1 MISSL
6 SGLAPFPL
14 LILLGIFFGAFKI
27 FDLQNART
35 FNLFIFYVAIPC
47 VIFEAV
53 TKSNLESIK
62 FGLLASY
69 FVMQTITGLLA
80 FHITHKVF
88 SKTKAEAIIWGLT
101 VALSNHVL
109 IILPLS
115 KTFFS
120 DSVPLHVS
128 SIIVMDSVILI
139 SIVTLGLE
147 YVSRKKVDLY
157 RYSQDLIKN
166 PLIIAVVISIII
178 KVLAIDLNESVV
190 EVITTKLAQTTMPVG
205 LISMGIILSQYLNN
219 LVTKLTV
226 TISFLK
232 LFFAPVSL
240 LIITGLFYQFSY
252 PNEFLGTFLV
262 SLGPCGAFS
271 LALCAA
277 YNINPSAIVRAI
289 FVTTL
294 ISFFILVLFIGSF
307 AEQIIESLN
316 F

>member
-1 MISSL
+1 MIGSL

-14 LILLGIFFGAFKI
+14 LILLGIFFGSFKI

-62 FGLLASY
+62 FGLLALY
-69 FVMQTITGLLA
+69 FVMQTIAGLLA
-80 FHITHKVF
+80 FYITHKF
-88 SKTKAEAIIWGLT
+88 FLRTKTEAIIWGLS

-115 KTFFS
+115 QIFFD
-120 DSVPLHVS
+120 DSISLHVS

-147 YVSRKKVDLY
+147 YVSKIKVDL
-157 RYSQDLIKN
+157 RKYSQDLLKN
-166 PLIIAVVISIII
+166 PLVIAVLVSVIVKSSGINLNDSIAETI
-178 KVLAIDLNESVV
+178 SS
-190 EVITTKLAQTTMPVG
+190 KLAQTTMPIG
-205 LISMGIILSQYLNN
+205 LISMGIILSHYLNRV
-219 LVTKLTV
+219 LTSLTV

-232 LFFAPVSL
+232 LLFAPLAL
-240 LIITGLFYQFSY
+240 LIITGISYQFNY
-252 PNEFLGTFLV
+252 PNDFLGTFLV

-277 YNINPSAIVRAI
+277 YNVNPSEIVRAI
-289 FVTTL
+289 FFTTV
-294 ISFFILVLFIGSF
+294 ISFFILTLFIG
-307 AEQIIESLN
+307 IVLDN
-316 F
+316 L

>member
-14 LILLGIFFGAFKI
+14 LILLGMFFGVFKI

-53 TKSNLESIK
+53 TKSNQENIN

-69 FVMQTITGLLA
+69 FVMQTIVGLLA
-80 FHITHKVF
+80 FYITHKF
-88 SKTKAEAIIWGLT
+88 FLRTKTEAIIWGLS

-115 KTFFS
+115 QIFFD
-120 DSVPLHVS
+120 DSISLHVS

-147 YVSRKKVDLY
+147 YVSKIKIDLRK
-157 RYSQDLIKN
+157 YSQDLLKN
-166 PLIIAVVISIII
+166 PLVIAVLVSVIVKSSGINLNDSIAETI
-178 KVLAIDLNESVV
+178 SS
-190 EVITTKLAQTTMPVG
+190 KLAQTTMPIG
-205 LISMGIILSQYLNN
+205 LISMGIILSHYLNRV
-219 LVTKLTV
+219 LTSLTV

-232 LFFAPVSL
+232 LLFAPLAL
-240 LIITGLFYQFSY
+240 LIITGFFYQFNY
-252 PNEFLGTFLV
+252 PNNFLGTFLV

-277 YNINPSAIVRAI
+277 YNVNPSEIVKAI
-289 FVTTL
+289 FVTTV
-294 ISFFILVLFIGSF
+294 ISFFILTLFIG
-307 AEQIIESLN
+307 IVLN
-316 F
+316 NL

>member
-14 LILLGIFFGAFKI
+14 LILLGMFFGIFKI

-53 TKSNLESIK
+53 TKSDQENIN

-69 FVMQTITGLLA
+69 LVMQTIVGLLA
-80 FHITHKVF
+80 FYITHKF
-88 SKTKAEAIIWGLT
+88 FLRTKTEAIIWGLS

-109 IILPLS
+109 IVLPLS
-115 KTFFS
+115 QIFFD
-120 DSVPLHVS
+120 DSISLHVS
-128 SIIVMDSVILI
+128 SIVVMDSVILI

-147 YVSRKKVDLY
+147 YVSKIKVDL
-157 RYSQDLIKN
+157 RKYSQDLLKN
-166 PLIIAVVISIII
+166 PLVIAVLVSVIVKTSGINLNDSIT
-178 KVLAIDLNESVV
+178 ET
-190 EVITTKLAQTTMPVG
+190 ITAKLAQTTMPIG
-205 LISMGIILSQYLNN
+205 LISMGIILSHYLNRV
-219 LVTKLTV
+219 LTSLTV

-232 LFFAPVSL
+232 LLFAPLAL
-240 LIITGLFYQFSY
+240 LIITGFFYQFNY
-252 PNEFLGTFLV
+252 PNNFLGTFLV

-277 YNINPSAIVRAI
+277 YNVNPSEIVKAI
-289 FVTTL
+289 FVTTV
-294 ISFFILVLFIGSF
+294 ISFFILTLFIG
-307 AEQIIESLN
+307 IVLN
-316 F
+316 NL

>member
-6 SGLAPFPL
+6 LGLAPFPL
-14 LILLGIFFGAFKI
+14 LILLGMFLSVFKI

-53 TKSNLESIK
+53 AKSNQENIN

-69 FVMQTITGLLA
+69 FLMQTIAGLLA
-80 FHITHKVF
+80 FYITHKF
-88 SKTKAEAIIWGLT
+88 FLRTKAEAIIWGLS

-115 KTFFS
+115 QIFFD
-120 DSVPLHVS
+120 DSISLHVS

-147 YVSRKKVDLY
+147 YVSKIKVDL
-157 RYSQDLIKN
+157 RKYSQDLLKN
-166 PLIIAVVISIII
+166 PLVIAVLMSVIVKTSGINLNDSIAET
-178 KVLAIDLNESVV
+178 VTS
-190 EVITTKLAQTTMPVG
+190 KLAQTTMPIG
-205 LISMGIILSQYLNN
+205 LISMGIILSHYLNRV
-219 LVTKLTV
+219 LTSLTV

-232 LFFAPVSL
+232 LIFAPLAL
-240 LIITGLFYQFSY
+240 LIITGFFYQFNY
-252 PNEFLGTFLV
+252 PNYFLGTFLV

-277 YNINPSAIVRAI
+277 YNVNPSEIVRAI
-289 FVTTL
+289 LVTTV
-294 ISFFILVLFIGSF
+294 ISFFILTLFIG
-307 AEQIIESLN
+307 IVLN
-316 F
+316 NL

>member
-6 SGLAPFPL
+6 SGIAPFPL
-14 LILLGIFFGAFKI
+14 LILLGMFFGVFKI

-53 TKSNLESIK
+53 TKSNQENIN

-69 FVMQTITGLLA
+69 FVMQTIVGLLA
-80 FHITHKVF
+80 FYITHKF
-88 SKTKAEAIIWGLT
+88 FLRTKTEAIIWGLS

-115 KTFFS
+115 QIFFD
-120 DSVPLHVS
+120 DSISLHVS
-128 SIIVMDSVILI
+128 SIVVMDSVILI

-147 YVSRKKVDLY
+147 YVSKIKVDL
-157 RYSQDLIKN
+157 RKYSQDLLKN
-166 PLIIAVVISIII
+166 PLVIAVLVSVIVKSSGINLNDSIAETI
-178 KVLAIDLNESVV
+178 SS
-190 EVITTKLAQTTMPVG
+190 KLAQTTMPIG
-205 LISMGIILSQYLNN
+205 LISMGIILSHYLNR
-219 LVTKLTV
+219 VLTSLTI

-232 LFFAPVSL
+232 LLFAPLAL
-240 LIITGLFYQFSY
+240 LIITGFFYQFNY
-252 PNEFLGTFLV
+252 PNNFLGTFLV

-277 YNINPSAIVRAI
+277 YNVNPSEIVKAI
-289 FVTTL
+289 FVTTV
-294 ISFFILVLFIGSF
+294 ISFFILTLFIG
-307 AEQIIESLN
+307 IVLN
-316 F
+316 NL

>member
-1 MISSL
+1 MISSF
-6 SGLAPFPL
+6 SGIAPFPL
-14 LILLGIFFGAFKI
+14 LILLGIFFGILKV

-35 FNLFIFYVAIPC
+35 FNLFIFYIAIPC

-53 TKSNLESIK
+53 TKSNLEGIK

-69 FVMQTITGLLA
+69 FIMQTVAGFIA
-80 FHITHKVF
+80 FYLTHKFF

-115 KTFFS
+115 NIFFNES
-120 DSVPLHVS
+120 ISLHVS
-128 SIIVMDSVILI
+128 SVIVMDSVILI

-147 YVSRKKVDLY
+147 YVSRTKVDLY
-157 RYSQDLIKN
+157 KYSQDLIKN

-178 KVLAIDLNESVV
+178 RVSEMELSGGVV
-190 EVITTKLAQTTMPVG
+190 DVVTTKLAQTTMPVG
-205 LISMGIILSQYLNN
+205 LISMGIILSHYLDR
-219 LVTKLTV
+219 LITSLTV

-232 LFFAPVSL
+232 LVFAPVAL
-240 LIITGLFYQFSY
+240 LIITGSFYQFNY
-252 PNEFLGTFLV
+252 PIDFLGTFLV

-277 YNINPSAIVRAI
+277 YDVNPGLIVRAI
-289 FVTTL
+289 FLTTL
-294 ISFFILVLFIGSF
+294 ISLIILTFFIG
-307 AEQIIESLN
+307 IISKVI
-316 F
+316 

>member
-14 LILLGIFFGAFKI
+14 LILLGMFFGVFKI

-53 TKSNLESIK
+53 TKSNQENIN

-69 FVMQTITGLLA
+69 FVMQTIAGLLA
-80 FHITHKVF
+80 FYITHKF
-88 SKTKAEAIIWGLT
+88 FLRTKTEAIIWGLS

-115 KTFFS
+115 QIFFD
-120 DSVPLHVS
+120 DSISLHVS
-128 SIIVMDSVILI
+128 SIIVMDSLILI

-147 YVSRKKVDLY
+147 YVSKIKIDLRK
-157 RYSQDLIKN
+157 YSQDLLKN
-166 PLIIAVVISIII
+166 PLVIAVLVSVIVKTSGINLNDSI
-178 KVLAIDLNESVV
+178 AET
-190 EVITTKLAQTTMPVG
+190 ITSKLAQTTMPIG
-205 LISMGIILSQYLNN
+205 LISMGIILSHYLNRV
-219 LVTKLTV
+219 VTRLTV

-232 LFFAPVSL
+232 LLFAPLAL
-240 LIITGLFYQFSY
+240 LIITGISYQFNY
-252 PNEFLGTFLV
+252 PNDFLGTFLV

-277 YNINPSAIVRAI
+277 YNVNPSEIVRAI
-289 FVTTL
+289 FVTTV
-294 ISFFILVLFIGSF
+294 ISFFILTLFIG
-307 AEQIIESLN
+307 IVLDN
-316 F
+316 L

>member
-14 LILLGIFFGAFKI
+14 LILLGMFFGVFKI

-53 TKSNLESIK
+53 TKSNQENIN

-69 FVMQTITGLLA
+69 FVMQTIAGLLA
-80 FHITHKVF
+80 FYITHKF
-88 SKTKAEAIIWGLT
+88 FLRTKTEAIIWGLS

-115 KTFFS
+115 QIFFD
-120 DSVPLHVS
+120 DSISLHVS

-147 YVSRKKVDLY
+147 YVSKIKVDL
-157 RYSQDLIKN
+157 RKYSQDLLKN
-166 PLIIAVVISIII
+166 PLVIAVLVSVIVKTSGINLNDSIAET
-178 KVLAIDLNESVV
+178 VTS
-190 EVITTKLAQTTMPVG
+190 KLAQTTMPIG
-205 LISMGIILSQYLNN
+205 LISMGIILSHYLNRV
-219 LVTKLTV
+219 LTSLTV

-232 LFFAPVSL
+232 LLFAPLAL
-240 LIITGLFYQFSY
+240 LIITGISYQFNY
-252 PNEFLGTFLV
+252 PNDFLGTFLV

-277 YNINPSAIVRAI
+277 YNVNPSEIVRAI
-289 FVTTL
+289 FVTTV
-294 ISFFILVLFIGSF
+294 ISFFILTLFIG
-307 AEQIIESLN
+307 IVLN
-316 F
+316 NL

>member
-1 MISSL
+1 MIGSL

-69 FVMQTITGLLA
+69 FVMQLITGLLA
-80 FHITHKVF
+80 FYITHKIF
-88 SKTKAEAIIWGLT
+88 LRTKAEAIIWGLS

-115 KTFFS
+115 QIFLDDNIS
-120 DSVPLHVS
+120 LHVS

-147 YVSRKKVDLY
+147 YVSKIKVDL
-157 RYSQDLIKN
+157 RKYSQDLLKN
-166 PLIIAVVISIII
+166 PLVIAVLVSVIVKTSGINLNDSIAET
-178 KVLAIDLNESVV
+178 VTS
-190 EVITTKLAQTTMPVG
+190 KLAQTTMPIG
-205 LISMGIILSQYLNN
+205 LISMGIILSHYLNRV
-219 LVTKLTV
+219 VTSLTV

-232 LFFAPVSL
+232 LVFAPLAL
-240 LIITGLFYQFSY
+240 LIITGFFYQFNY
-252 PNEFLGTFLV
+252 PNYFLGTFLV

-277 YNINPSAIVRAI
+277 YNVNPSEIVKAI
-289 FVTTL
+289 FVTTI
-294 ISFFILVLFIGSF
+294 ISFVILTLFIG
-307 AEQIIESLN
+307 IVLN
-316 F
+316 NL

>member
-47 VIFEAV
+47 VIFETV

-62 FGLLASY
+62 FGLLGSY
-69 FVMQTITGLLA
+69 FLTQTIIGLLA
-80 FHITHKVF
+80 LYITHKF
-88 SKTKAEAIIWGLT
+88 FLRTKAEAIIWGLS

-115 KTFFS
+115 QIFFD
-120 DSVPLHVS
+120 DSISLHVS

-147 YVSRKKVDLY
+147 YVSKIKVDL
-157 RYSQDLIKN
+157 RKYSQDLLKN
-166 PLIIAVVISIII
+166 PLVIAVLVSVIVKSSGINLNDSI
-178 KVLAIDLNESVV
+178 AET
-190 EVITTKLAQTTMPVG
+190 ITSKLAQTTMPIG
-205 LISMGIILSQYLNN
+205 LISMGIILSHYLNRV
-219 LVTKLTV
+219 LTSLTV

-232 LFFAPVSL
+232 LLFAPLAL
-240 LIITGLFYQFSY
+240 LIITGISYQFNY
-252 PNEFLGTFLV
+252 PNDFLGTFLV

-277 YNINPSAIVRAI
+277 YNVNPSEIVKAI
-289 FVTTL
+289 FVTTV
-294 ISFFILVLFIGSF
+294 ISFFILTVFIG
-307 AEQIIESLN
+307 IVLN
-316 F
+316 NL

>member
-14 LILLGIFFGAFKI
+14 LILLGMFFGVFKI
-27 FDLQNART
+27 FGLENART

-53 TKSNLESIK
+53 TKSNQENIN

-69 FVMQTITGLLA
+69 LVMQTIVGLLA
-80 FHITHKVF
+80 FYITHKF
-88 SKTKAEAIIWGLT
+88 FLRTKTEAIIWGLS

-115 KTFFS
+115 QIFFD
-120 DSVPLHVS
+120 DSISLHVS

-147 YVSRKKVDLY
+147 YVSKIKIDLRK
-157 RYSQDLIKN
+157 YSQDLLKN
-166 PLIIAVVISIII
+166 PLVIAVLVSVIVKSSGINLNDSIAET
-178 KVLAIDLNESVV
+178 VTS
-190 EVITTKLAQTTMPVG
+190 KLAQTTMPIG
-205 LISMGIILSQYLNN
+205 LISMGIILSHYLNRV
-219 LVTKLTV
+219 VTSLTV

-232 LFFAPVSL
+232 LLFAPLAL
-240 LIITGLFYQFSY
+240 LIITGFFYQFNY
-252 PNEFLGTFLV
+252 PNNFLGTFLV

-277 YNINPSAIVRAI
+277 YNVNPSEIVRAI
-289 FVTTL
+289 FVTTV
-294 ISFFILVLFIGSF
+294 ISFFILTLFIG
-307 AEQIIESLN
+307 IVLN
-316 F
+316 NL

>member
-6 SGLAPFPL
+6 LGLAPFPL

-53 TKSNLESIK
+53 TKSNQENIN

-69 FVMQTITGLLA
+69 FVMQTIAGLLA
-80 FHITHKVF
+80 FYITHKF
-88 SKTKAEAIIWGLT
+88 FLRTKTEAIIWGLS

-115 KTFFS
+115 QIFFD
-120 DSVPLHVS
+120 DSISLHVS

-147 YVSRKKVDLY
+147 YVSKIKIDLRK
-157 RYSQDLIKN
+157 YSQDLLKN
-166 PLIIAVVISIII
+166 PLVIAVLVSVIVKSSGINLNDSIAETI
-178 KVLAIDLNESVV
+178 SS
-190 EVITTKLAQTTMPVG
+190 KLAQTTMPIG
-205 LISMGIILSQYLNN
+205 LISMGIILSHYLNRV
-219 LVTKLTV
+219 LTSLTV

-232 LFFAPVSL
+232 LLFAPLAL
-240 LIITGLFYQFSY
+240 LIITGFFYQFNY
-252 PNEFLGTFLV
+252 PNNFLGTFLV

-277 YNINPSAIVRAI
+277 YNVNPSEIVKAI
-289 FVTTL
+289 FVTTV
-294 ISFFILVLFIGSF
+294 ISFFILTLFIG
-307 AEQIIESLN
+307 IVLN
-316 F
+316 NL

>member
-14 LILLGIFFGAFKI
+14 LILLGMFFGVFKI

-47 VIFEAV
+47 VIFETV
-53 TKSNLESIK
+53 TKSNQENIN

-69 FVMQTITGLLA
+69 FVMQTIVGLLA
-80 FHITHKVF
+80 FYITHKF
-88 SKTKAEAIIWGLT
+88 FLRNKTEAIIWGLS

-115 KTFFS
+115 QIFFD
-120 DSVPLHVS
+120 DSISLHVS
-128 SIIVMDSVILI
+128 SIVVMDSVILI

-147 YVSRKKVDLY
+147 YVSKIKIDLRK
-157 RYSQDLIKN
+157 YSQDLLKN
-166 PLIIAVVISIII
+166 PLVIAVLVSVIVKTSGINLNDSI
-178 KVLAIDLNESVV
+178 AET
-190 EVITTKLAQTTMPVG
+190 ITSKLAQTTMPIG
-205 LISMGIILSQYLNN
+205 LISMGIILSHYLNRV
-219 LVTKLTV
+219 LTSLTV

-232 LFFAPVSL
+232 LIFAPLAL
-240 LIITGLFYQFSY
+240 LIITGFFYQFNY
-252 PNEFLGTFLV
+252 PTNFLGTFLV

-277 YNINPSAIVRAI
+277 YNVNPSEIVKAV
-289 FVTTL
+289 FVTTV
-294 ISFFILVLFIGSF
+294 ISFFILTLFI
-307 AEQIIESLN
+307 EIVLN
-316 F
+316 NL

>member
-47 VIFEAV
+47 VIFETV

-80 FHITHKVF
+80 FFITHIF
-88 SKTKAEAIIWGLT
+88 FLRTKAEAIIWGLS

-115 KTFFS
+115 QIFFD
-120 DSVPLHVS
+120 DSISLHVS

-147 YVSRKKVDLY
+147 YVSKIKIDLRK
-157 RYSQDLIKN
+157 YSQDLLKN
-166 PLIIAVVISIII
+166 PLVIAVLVSVIVKTSGIN
-178 KVLAIDLNESVV
+178 LNDSVAETV
-190 EVITTKLAQTTMPVG
+190 TSKLAQTTMPIG
-205 LISMGIILSQYLNN
+205 LISMGIILSHYLNRV
-219 LVTKLTV
+219 LTSLTV

-232 LFFAPVSL
+232 LLFAPLAL
-240 LIITGLFYQFSY
+240 LIITGFFYQFNY
-252 PNEFLGTFLV
+252 PNNFLGTFLV

-277 YNINPSAIVRAI
+277 YNVNPSEIVRAI
-289 FVTTL
+289 FVTTV
-294 ISFFILVLFIGSF
+294 ISFFILTLFIG
-307 AEQIIESLN
+307 IVLN
-316 F
+316 NL

>member
-53 TKSNLESIK
+53 TKSNQENIN

-69 FVMQTITGLLA
+69 FVMQTIAGLLA
-80 FHITHKVF
+80 FYITHKF
-88 SKTKAEAIIWGLT
+88 FLRTKTEAIIWGIS

-115 KTFFS
+115 QIFFD
-120 DSVPLHVS
+120 DSISLHVS

-147 YVSRKKVDLY
+147 YVSKIKVDL
-157 RYSQDLIKN
+157 RKYSQDLLKN
-166 PLIIAVVISIII
+166 PLVIAVLMSVIVKTSGINLNDSIAET
-178 KVLAIDLNESVV
+178 VTS
-190 EVITTKLAQTTMPVG
+190 KLAQTTMPIG
-205 LISMGIILSQYLNN
+205 LISMGIILSHYLNRV
-219 LVTKLTV
+219 LTSLTV

-232 LFFAPVSL
+232 LLFAPLAL
-240 LIITGLFYQFSY
+240 LIITGFFYQLNY
-252 PNEFLGTFLV
+252 PNNFLGTFLV

-277 YNINPSAIVRAI
+277 YNVNPSEIVKAI
-289 FVTTL
+289 FVTTV
-294 ISFFILVLFIGSF
+294 ISFFILTLFMGIVLN
-307 AEQIIESLN
+307 SL
-316 F
+316 

>member
-1 MISSL
+1 MISSI
-6 SGLAPFPL
+6 SGIAPFPL
-14 LILLGIFFGAFKI
+14 LILLGIFFGILKV

-35 FNLFIFYVAIPC
+35 FNLFIFYIAIPC

-53 TKSNLESIK
+53 TKSNLEGIK

-69 FVMQTITGLLA
+69 FIMQTVAGFIA
-80 FHITHKVF
+80 FYLTRKFF

-115 KTFFS
+115 NIFFNES
-120 DSVPLHVS
+120 ISLHVS
-128 SIIVMDSVILI
+128 SVIVMDSVILI

-147 YVSRKKVDLY
+147 YVSRTKVDLY
-157 RYSQDLIKN
+157 KYSQDLIKN

-178 KVLAIDLNESVV
+178 RVSEIELNGGVV
-190 EVITTKLAQTTMPVG
+190 DVVTTKLAQTTMPVG
-205 LISMGIILSQYLNN
+205 LISMGIILSHYLDR
-219 LVTKLTV
+219 LITSLTV

-232 LFFAPVSL
+232 LVFAPVAL
-240 LIITGLFYQFSY
+240 LIITGSFYQFNY
-252 PNEFLGTFLV
+252 PIDFLGTFLV

-277 YNINPSAIVRAI
+277 YDVNPGLIVRAI
-289 FVTTL
+289 FLTTL
-294 ISFFILVLFIGSF
+294 ISLIILTIFIV
-307 AEQIIESLN
+307 IISKVI
-316 F
+316 

>member
-14 LILLGIFFGAFKI
+14 LILLGMFFGVFKI

-62 FGLLASY
+62 FGLLALY

-80 FHITHKVF
+80 FYITHKF
-88 SKTKAEAIIWGLT
+88 FLRTKAEAIIWGLS

-115 KTFFS
+115 QIFFN
-120 DSVPLHVS
+120 DSISLYIS

-147 YVSRKKVDLY
+147 YVSKIKIDLRK
-157 RYSQDLIKN
+157 YSQDLLKN
-166 PLIIAVVISIII
+166 PLVIS
-178 KVLAIDLNESVV
+178 VLMSVIVETSGINLNDSIAETVTS
-190 EVITTKLAQTTMPVG
+190 KLAQTTMPIG
-205 LISMGIILSQYLNN
+205 LISMGIILSHYLNSV
-219 LVTKLTV
+219 LTSLTV

-232 LFFAPVSL
+232 LLFAPLAL
-240 LIITGLFYQFSY
+240 LIITGFFYQFNY
-252 PNEFLGTFLV
+252 PNNFLGTFLV

-277 YNINPSAIVRAI
+277 YNVNPSEIVKAI
-289 FVTTL
+289 FVTTV
-294 ISFFILVLFIGSF
+294 ISFFILTLFIG
-307 AEQIIESLN
+307 IVLN
-316 F
+316 NL

>member
-14 LILLGIFFGAFKI
+14 LILLGMFFGVFKI

-53 TKSNLESIK
+53 TKSNQENIN

-69 FVMQTITGLLA
+69 FVMQTIVGLLA
-80 FHITHKVF
+80 FYITHKF
-88 SKTKAEAIIWGLT
+88 FLRTKTEAIIWGLS

-115 KTFFS
+115 QIFFD
-120 DSVPLHVS
+120 DSISLHVS

-147 YVSRKKVDLY
+147 YVSKIKVDL
-157 RYSQDLIKN
+157 RKYSQDLLKN
-166 PLIIAVVISIII
+166 PLVIAVLVSVIVKSSGINLNDSI
-178 KVLAIDLNESVV
+178 AET
-190 EVITTKLAQTTMPVG
+190 ITSKLAQTTMPIG
-205 LISMGIILSQYLNN
+205 LISMGIILSHYLNRV
-219 LVTKLTV
+219 LTSLTV

-232 LFFAPVSL
+232 LVFAPLAL
-240 LIITGLFYQFSY
+240 LIITGFFYQFNY
-252 PNEFLGTFLV
+252 PNNFLGTFLV

-277 YNINPSAIVRAI
+277 YNVNPSEIVKAI
-289 FVTTL
+289 FVTTV
-294 ISFFILVLFIGSF
+294 ISFFILTLFIG
-307 AEQIIESLN
+307 IVLN
-316 F
+316 NL

>member
-14 LILLGIFFGAFKI
+14 LILLGMFFGVFKI
-27 FDLQNART
+27 FGLENART

-53 TKSNLESIK
+53 TKSNQENIN

-69 FVMQTITGLLA
+69 FVMQTIAGLLA
-80 FHITHKVF
+80 FYITHKF
-88 SKTKAEAIIWGLT
+88 FLRTKTEAIIWGLS

-115 KTFFS
+115 QIFFD
-120 DSVPLHVS
+120 DSISLHVS

-147 YVSRKKVDLY
+147 YVSKIKIDLRK
-157 RYSQDLIKN
+157 YSQDLLKN
-166 PLIIAVVISIII
+166 PLVIAVLVSVIVKTSGINLNDSI
-178 KVLAIDLNESVV
+178 AET
-190 EVITTKLAQTTMPVG
+190 ITSKLAQTTMPIG
-205 LISMGIILSQYLNN
+205 LISMGIILSHYFNRVL
-219 LVTKLTV
+219 TSLTV

-232 LFFAPVSL
+232 LLFAPLAL
-240 LIITGLFYQFSY
+240 LIITGFFYQFNY
-252 PNEFLGTFLV
+252 PNNFLGTFLV

-277 YNINPSAIVRAI
+277 YNVNPSEIVKAI
-289 FVTTL
+289 FVTTV
-294 ISFFILVLFIGSF
+294 ISFFILTLFIG
-307 AEQIIESLN
+307 IVLN
-316 F
+316 NL

>member
-14 LILLGIFFGAFKI
+14 LILLGIFFGALKI

-47 VIFEAV
+47 VIFETV

-80 FHITHKVF
+80 FFITHIF
-88 SKTKAEAIIWGLT
+88 FLRTKAEAIIWGLS

-115 KTFFS
+115 QIFFS
-120 DSVPLHVS
+120 DSISLHVS

-147 YVSRKKVDLY
+147 YVSKIKVDL
-157 RYSQDLIKN
+157 RKYSQDLLKN
-166 PLIIAVVISIII
+166 PLVIAVLMSVFVKTSGIN
-178 KVLAIDLNESVV
+178 LNDSVAETV
-190 EVITTKLAQTTMPVG
+190 TSKLAQTTMPIG
-205 LISMGIILSQYLNN
+205 LISMGIILSYYLNRV
-219 LVTKLTV
+219 VTTLTA
-226 TISFLK
+226 TIALLK
-232 LFFAPVSL
+232 LLFAPLAL
-240 LIITGLFYQFSY
+240 LTITGFFYQFNF
-252 PNEFLGTFLV
+252 PNDFLGTFLV

-271 LALCAA
+271 LALCTA
-277 YNINPSAIVRAI
+277 YNVNPSEIVRAI
-289 FVTTL
+289 FVTTV
-294 ISFFILVLFIGSF
+294 ISFFMLTLLIGIVLDN
-307 AEQIIESLN
+307 L
-316 F
+316 

>member
-14 LILLGIFFGAFKI
+14 LILLGMFFGVFKI

-53 TKSNLESIK
+53 TKSNQENIN

-69 FVMQTITGLLA
+69 FVMQTIAGLLA
-80 FHITHKVF
+80 FYITHKF
-88 SKTKAEAIIWGLT
+88 FLRTKTEAIIWGLS

-109 IILPLS
+109 IVLPLS
-115 KTFFS
+115 QIFFD
-120 DSVPLHVS
+120 DSISLHVS
-128 SIIVMDSVILI
+128 SIVVMDSVILI

-147 YVSRKKVDLY
+147 YVSKIKVDL
-157 RYSQDLIKN
+157 RKYSQDLLKN
-166 PLIIAVVISIII
+166 PLVIAVLVSVIVKSSGINLNDSI
-178 KVLAIDLNESVV
+178 AET
-190 EVITTKLAQTTMPVG
+190 ITSKLAQTTMPIG
-205 LISMGIILSQYLNN
+205 LISMGIILSHYLNSV
-219 LVTKLTV
+219 LTSLTV

-232 LFFAPVSL
+232 LIFAPLAL
-240 LIITGLFYQFSY
+240 LIVTGFFYQFNY
-252 PNEFLGTFLV
+252 PNNFLGTFIV

-277 YNINPSAIVRAI
+277 YNVNPSEIVKAI
-289 FVTTL
+289 FVTTV
-294 ISFFILVLFIGSF
+294 ISFFILTLFIG
-307 AEQIIESLN
+307 IVLN
-316 F
+316 NL

>member
-6 SGLAPFPL
+6 LGLAPFPL
-14 LILLGIFFGAFKI
+14 LILLGIFFGTLKI

-35 FNLFIFYVAIPC
+35 FNLFIFYIAIPC

-53 TKSNLESIK
+53 TKSNLGSIK

-69 FVMQTITGLLA
+69 FAMQTIAGFIA
-80 FHITHKVF
+80 FHLTHKF
-88 SKTKAEAIIWGLT
+88 FNSSKAEAIIWGLT

-115 KTFFS
+115 KIFFNES
-120 DSVPLHVS
+120 ISLHVS

-147 YVSRKKVDLY
+147 YVSKIKVDL
-157 RYSQDLIKN
+157 RKYSQDLLKN
-166 PLIIAVVISIII
+166 PLVIAVLMSIFVETSGIN
-178 KVLAIDLNESVV
+178 LNDSIV
-190 EVITTKLAQTTMPVG
+190 EVVTSKLAQTTMPIG
-205 LISMGIILSQYLNN
+205 LISMGIILSHYLNR
-219 LVTKLTV
+219 LATSLTV

-232 LFFAPVSL
+232 LFFAPIAL
-240 LIITGLFYQFSY
+240 FTITGFSYQFNY
-252 PNEFLGTFLV
+252 PNDFLGTFLV

-277 YNINPSAIVRAI
+277 YNVNPSEIVRAI
-289 FVTTL
+289 FVTTV
-294 ISFFILVLFIGSF
+294 ISFFVLTLFIG
-307 AEQIIESLN
+307 IILDAM
-316 F
+316 

>member
-69 FVMQTITGLLA
+69 FVMQTMTGLLA
-80 FHITHKVF
+80 FYITHKF
-88 SKTKAEAIIWGLT
+88 FLRTKTEAIIWGLS

-115 KTFFS
+115 QIFFD
-120 DSVPLHVS
+120 DSISLHVS

-147 YVSRKKVDLY
+147 YVSKIKVDL
-157 RYSQDLIKN
+157 RKYSQDLLKN
-166 PLIIAVVISIII
+166 PLVIAVLMSVIVKTSGINLNNSI
-178 KVLAIDLNESVV
+178 AET
-190 EVITTKLAQTTMPVG
+190 ITSKLARTTMPIG
-205 LISMGIILSQYLNN
+205 LISMGIILSHYLTRV
-219 LVTKLTV
+219 VTRLTV

-232 LFFAPVSL
+232 LLFAPLAL
-240 LIITGLFYQFSY
+240 LIITGISYQFNY
-252 PNEFLGTFLV
+252 PNDFLGTFLV

-277 YNINPSAIVRAI
+277 YNVNPNEIVKAI
-289 FVTTL
+289 FVTTV
-294 ISFFILVLFIGSF
+294 ISFFILTLFIG
-307 AEQIIESLN
+307 IVLN
-316 F
+316 NL

>member
-1 MISSL
+1 MIGSL

-53 TKSNLESIK
+53 TKSNQENIN

-69 FVMQTITGLLA
+69 FVMQTIAGLLA
-80 FHITHKVF
+80 FYITHKF
-88 SKTKAEAIIWGLT
+88 FLRTKTEAIIWGLS

-115 KTFFS
+115 QIFFD
-120 DSVPLHVS
+120 DSISLHVS

-147 YVSRKKVDLY
+147 YVSKIKIDLRK
-157 RYSQDLIKN
+157 YSQDLLKN
-166 PLIIAVVISIII
+166 PLVIAVLVSVIVKSSGINLNDSI
-178 KVLAIDLNESVV
+178 AET
-190 EVITTKLAQTTMPVG
+190 ITSKLAQTTMPIG
-205 LISMGIILSQYLNN
+205 LISMGIILSHYLNRV
-219 LVTKLTV
+219 LTSLTV

-232 LFFAPVSL
+232 LLFAPLAL
-240 LIITGLFYQFSY
+240 LIITGISYQFNY
-252 PNEFLGTFLV
+252 PNDFLGTFLV

-277 YNINPSAIVRAI
+277 YNVNPSEIVRAI
-289 FVTTL
+289 FFTTV
-294 ISFFILVLFIGSF
+294 ISFFILTLFIG
-307 AEQIIESLN
+307 IVLDN
-316 F
+316 L

>member
-14 LILLGIFFGAFKI
+14 LILLGMFFGVFKI

-53 TKSNLESIK
+53 TKSNQENIN

-69 FVMQTITGLLA
+69 FVMQTIAGLLA
-80 FHITHKVF
+80 FYITHKF
-88 SKTKAEAIIWGLT
+88 FLRTKTEAIIWGLS

-115 KTFFS
+115 QIFFD
-120 DSVPLHVS
+120 DSISLHVS

-147 YVSRKKVDLY
+147 YVSKIKIDLRK
-157 RYSQDLIKN
+157 YSQDLLKN
-166 PLIIAVVISIII
+166 PLVIAVLVSVIVKTSGINLNDSI
-178 KVLAIDLNESVV
+178 AET
-190 EVITTKLAQTTMPVG
+190 ITSKLAQTTMPIG
-205 LISMGIILSQYLNN
+205 LISMGIILSHYLNRV
-219 LVTKLTV
+219 LTSLTV

-232 LFFAPVSL
+232 LLFAPLAL
-240 LIITGLFYQFSY
+240 LIITGISYQFNY
-252 PNEFLGTFLV
+252 PNDFLGTFLV

-277 YNINPSAIVRAI
+277 YNVNPSEIVRAI
-289 FVTTL
+289 FVTTV
-294 ISFFILVLFIGSF
+294 ISFFILTLFIG
-307 AEQIIESLN
+307 IVLDN
-316 F
+316 L

>member
-14 LILLGIFFGAFKI
+14 LILLGMSFGVFKI

-53 TKSNLESIK
+53 TKSNQENIN

-69 FVMQTITGLLA
+69 FVMQTIVGLLA
-80 FHITHKVF
+80 FYITHKF
-88 SKTKAEAIIWGLT
+88 FLRTKTEAIIWGLS

-115 KTFFS
+115 QIFFD
-120 DSVPLHVS
+120 DSISLHVS

-147 YVSRKKVDLY
+147 YVSKIKIDLRK
-157 RYSQDLIKN
+157 YSQDLLKN
-166 PLIIAVVISIII
+166 PLVIAVLVSVIVKSSGINLNDSI
-178 KVLAIDLNESVV
+178 AET
-190 EVITTKLAQTTMPVG
+190 ITSKLAQTTMPIG
-205 LISMGIILSQYLNN
+205 LISMGIILSHYLNR
-219 LVTKLTV
+219 VLTSLTI

-232 LFFAPVSL
+232 LLFAPLAL
-240 LIITGLFYQFSY
+240 LIITGFFYQFNY
-252 PNEFLGTFLV
+252 PNNFLGTFLV

-277 YNINPSAIVRAI
+277 YNVNPSEIVKAI
-289 FVTTL
+289 FVTTV
-294 ISFFILVLFIGSF
+294 ISFFILTLFIG
-307 AEQIIESLN
+307 IVLN
-316 F
+316 NL

>member
-1 MISSL
+1 MIGSL

-14 LILLGIFFGAFKI
+14 LILLGMFFGVFKI

-53 TKSNLESIK
+53 TTSNLESIK

-69 FVMQTITGLLA
+69 FVMQLITGLLA
-80 FHITHKVF
+80 FYITHKIF
-88 SKTKAEAIIWGLT
+88 LRTKAEAIIWGLS

-115 KTFFS
+115 QIFFDDNIS
-120 DSVPLHVS
+120 LHVS

-147 YVSRKKVDLY
+147 YVSKIKVDLPK
-157 RYSQDLIKN
+157 YSQDLLKN
-166 PLIIAVVISIII
+166 PLVIAVLMSVIVKTSGINLNDSIAET
-178 KVLAIDLNESVV
+178 V
-190 EVITTKLAQTTMPVG
+190 TFKLAQTTMPIG
-205 LISMGIILSQYLNN
+205 LISMGIILSHYLNRV
-219 LVTKLTV
+219 LTSLTV

-232 LFFAPVSL
+232 LLFAPLAL
-240 LIITGLFYQFSY
+240 LIITGFFYQFNY
-252 PNEFLGTFLV
+252 PNNFLGTFLV

-277 YNINPSAIVRAI
+277 YNVNPSEIVKAI
-289 FVTTL
+289 FVTTV
-294 ISFFILVLFIGSF
+294 ISFFILTLFIG
-307 AEQIIESLN
+307 IVLN
-316 F
+316 NL

>member
-14 LILLGIFFGAFKI
+14 LILLGIFFGVFKI

-53 TKSNLESIK
+53 TKSNQENIN

-69 FVMQTITGLLA
+69 FVMQTIAGLLA
-80 FHITHKVF
+80 FYITHKF
-88 SKTKAEAIIWGLT
+88 FLRTKTEAIIWGLS

-115 KTFFS
+115 QIFFD
-120 DSVPLHVS
+120 DSISLHVS

-147 YVSRKKVDLY
+147 YVSKIKIDLRK
-157 RYSQDLIKN
+157 YSQDLLKN
-166 PLIIAVVISIII
+166 PLVIAVLVSVIVKTSGINLNDSIAET
-178 KVLAIDLNESVV
+178 VTS
-190 EVITTKLAQTTMPVG
+190 KLALTTMPIG
-205 LISMGIILSQYLNN
+205 LISMGIILSHYLNRV
-219 LVTKLTV
+219 LTSLTV

-232 LFFAPVSL
+232 LIFAPLAL
-240 LIITGLFYQFSY
+240 LIITGFFYQFNY
-252 PNEFLGTFLV
+252 PNNFLGTFLV

-277 YNINPSAIVRAI
+277 YNVNPSEIVKAI
-289 FVTTL
+289 FVTTV
-294 ISFFILVLFIGSF
+294 ISFFVLTLFIG
-307 AEQIIESLN
+307 IVLN
-316 F
+316 NL

>member
-14 LILLGIFFGAFKI
+14 LILLGMFFGVFKI

-53 TKSNLESIK
+53 TKSNQENIN

-69 FVMQTITGLLA
+69 FVMQTIAGLLA
-80 FHITHKVF
+80 FYVTHKF
-88 SKTKAEAIIWGLT
+88 FLRTKAEAIIWGLS

-115 KTFFS
+115 QIFFD
-120 DSVPLHVS
+120 DSISLHVS

-147 YVSRKKVDLY
+147 YVSKIKIDLRK
-157 RYSQDLIKN
+157 YSQDLLKN
-166 PLIIAVVISIII
+166 PLVIAVLVSVIVKTSGINLNDSI
-178 KVLAIDLNESVV
+178 AET
-190 EVITTKLAQTTMPVG
+190 ITSKLAQTTMPIG
-205 LISMGIILSQYLNN
+205 LISMGIILSHYLNRV
-219 LVTKLTV
+219 LTSLTV

-232 LFFAPVSL
+232 LLFAPLAL
-240 LIITGLFYQFSY
+240 LIITGLFYQFNY
-252 PNEFLGTFLV
+252 PNNFLGTFLV

-277 YNINPSAIVRAI
+277 YNVNPSEIVKAI
-289 FVTTL
+289 FVTTV
-294 ISFFILVLFIGSF
+294 ISFFILTLFIG
-307 AEQIIESLN
+307 IVLN
-316 F
+316 NL